1 MPQKKYSQWQGMLAL
16 IKASLKSTAKSPS
29 SIAFT
34 IAFPLVFIFGFNFI
48 GQKDAAP
55 VPVVLDHAIS
65 KAWEEAL
72 QASPLID
79 VQVIDDKHDLEEA
92 MIKGIVLAHVKE
104 KDDQDGKRFVIAS
117 SPQAKGEIEQLEM
130 VLENIYFKNKH
141 VDYEALKIEKEA
153 LQLTSYSQ
161 VDFIL
166 PGQLGFSLLAA
177 SIFGTAFVFYSLRSD
192 LVLKRF
198 FASPIKRQNIL
209 LSEAISRMFF
219 QLMGALFIILI
230 GYYFL
235 GFHLKNGIW
244 TLIQMM
250 VLSAI
255 SLIVFMSFGFIIS
268 GVAKSSALIPPLS
281 NILVLPQ
288 FILADTFIPIEM
300 FPKWLEVISRV
311 LPLTNVNIAF
321 RKIAFE
327 GIPIWSLGLEM
338 SIVLAWGVV
347 GYVAATKLFKWE

>member
-48 GQKDAAP
+48 GQKQATP
-55 VPVVLDHAIS
+55 VPVVLDVSIS
-65 KAWEEAL
+65 TMWKEAL
-72 QASPLID
+72 EASPLID
-79 VQVIDDKHDLEEA
+79 VQVVSDEEALEEG
-92 MIKGIVLAHVKE
+92 MVKGSILAFVKE
-104 KDDQDGKRFVIAS
+104 IESQDGKSFVIES
-117 SPQAKGEIEQLEM
+117 SPQAQGEIEQLEM
-130 VLENIYFKNKH
+130 VLENIYFKTH
-141 VDYEALKIEKEA
+141 HADYEALKIEEQSLK
-153 LQLTSYSQ
+153 LTSYNQ
-161 VDFIL
+161 IDFIL

-177 SIFGTAFVFYSLRSD
+177 SIFGTAFVFYSLRSE

-198 FASPIKRQNIL
+198 FASPIKKHNIL
-209 LSEAISRMFF
+209 LSEALSRMLF

-244 TLIQMM
+244 TVIQMM
-250 VLSAI
+250 ILSAI

-268 GVAKSSALIPPLS
+268 GVAKSSSLIPPLS

-300 FPKWLEVISRV
+300 FPKWLEVISRA

-327 GIPIWSLGLEM
+327 GLPIWSLGFEL
-338 SIVLAWGVV
+338 SIILAWGVV
-347 GYVAATKLFKWE
+347 GYVAATKLFRWE